1 MGLVRPE
8 NNGTFLILKS
18 IIDMKR
24 FFDYKEIKVD
34 YENRELENFI
44 LKNNQ
49 YEKFIIFGNKDDTF
63 FSILANF
70 LKDFNKIL
78 VIIIPC
84 MRYYPQDINDASLKD
99 NVLIYEVGVMGM
111 KATLN
116 DRTFMYSRNKKN
128 SIVIPRELYEST
140 RIYS

>member
-1 MGLVRPE
+1 
-8 NNGTFLILKS
+8 
-18 IIDMKR
+18 MKR

-44 LKNNQ
+44 LENNQ

-63 FSILANF
+63 FSILADF

-84 MRYYPQDINDASLKD
+84 MRYYPQDISNASLKD